1 MPRWEPEHMV
11 EQSLLERLIDL
22 EPKNPNEQPMSRAQ
36 SVRQLKASLRR
47 DLEWLLNTRQ
57 TPEAAGTEY
66 QELQHSLFNYGLP
79 DLTSLNWESNRDRN
93 DLARMIED
101 LLATFEPRL
110 SGIHVEPIGKVSATQ
125 SVLRFQIEGMLYM
138 DPAPERIS
146 FDTVLQLSSGE
157 YQVKGEPSA
166 G

>member
-1 MPRWEPEHMV
+1 MPRWEPDVTV

-22 EPKNPNEQPMSRAQ
+22 EPKNQTEQPATRAQ
-36 SVRQLKASLRR
+36 SVRTLKSSLRR
-47 DLEWLLNTRQ
+47 DLEWLLNTRR
-57 TPEAAGTEY
+57 TPEAVGREF
-66 QELQHSLFNYGLP
+66 QELEHSLFNYGLP
-79 DLTSLNWESNRDRN
+79 DMTTLNWESTRDRTY
-93 DLARMIED
+93 LARLIGD

-110 SGIHVEPIGKVSATQ
+110 KRVRVEPIGDVSATQ
-125 SVLRFQIEGMLYM
+125 SVLRFQIEGLLDM

-157 YQVKGEPSA
+157 YQVKGDPSA